1 MDYHYL
7 MKNFALKKLLSGK
20 SQKELEI
27 ISLNVY
33 LCSGTYLPYGLQLLF
48 LFNYIW
54 TLECVFVLLESVY
67 VVQGQAQ
74 LSHKV
79 HIQEMFVNQRLWLER
94 GYIHRNDLISVG

>member
-1 MDYHYL
+1 MHRIRTLAYDKHWIGMDYHYL

-48 LFNYIW
+48 LFNYI
-54 TLECVFVLLESVY
+54 
-67 VVQGQAQ
+67 
-74 LSHKV
+74 
-79 HIQEMFVNQRLWLER
+79 
-94 GYIHRNDLISVG
+94 